1 MFEETTMTRNKLLLI
16 NPWQTYDLHLE
27 SEYQSYIPY
36 GLACIAGVAIDCGYN
51 TKIVDCL
58 EDETRVEFDKYV
70 RFGKTSEELEQIV
83 REFEPDIVG
92 ISSTF
97 SMFERDAT
105 EIARLVKKIDKSVI
119 VILGGV
125 TATISSIYEP
135 LLLKEKVYDIMIR
148 GEGEDTFRDLLNN
161 FDRKKKCIA
170 NLSNIGGIAYL
181 NNEEIV
187 CTQDRPYIFQLDSL
201 PFPALHLLN
210 IDKIL
215 SNKYYS
221 RWRNNPIGKRTL
233 PIFTSRGCPYNCCFC
248 SVHSQVGFKH
258 RVYSVEYVIKLMKN
272 CISNFGINHF
282 HFEDDNLTL
291 DISRA
296 KKLFKEVE
304 KLNVTWDTPNGIRA
318 DRLDDELVKI
328 MIDSGITSLS
338 IAAESG
344 NEDVRIKII
353 HKNLKTKDI
362 IKAADLCD
370 KNNLPCIVFF
380 ILGFPGETIDNIRE
394 TIKFGKTLTDN
405 YGTINMIFI
414 ANPLPGTELNQLSVE
429 KGYIKK
435 KLTNSDYF
443 VAIRANQAPVVETP
457 QFSKKRIFEIIQE
470 ELDNDDYEV
479 HNISQPMYW
488 ANSPIARERAHKVF
502 PKMSNRKVKWEW
514 IEI

>member
-1 MFEETTMTRNKLLLI
+1 MVRNKLLLI
-16 NPWQTYDLHLE
+16 NPWQTYDMQLE

-36 GLACIAGVAIDCGYN
+36 GLACIAGISVECGYN

-58 EDETRVEFDKYV
+58 EDETKVKFDEYV
-70 RFGKTSEELEQIV
+70 RFGKTSEELELIV
-83 REFEPDIVG
+83 RDFEPDIVG

-105 EIARLVKKIDKSVI
+105 EIARLIKKIDESVI

-125 TATISSIYEP
+125 TATIPSIYES
-135 LLLKEKVYDIMIR
+135 LLLKEKAYDIMIR
-148 GEGEDTFRDLLNN
+148 GEGEDTFRELLKNFDKEKRYIVNLNN
-161 FDRKKKCIA
+161 I
-170 NLSNIGGIAYL
+170 LGIAYVE
-181 NNEEIV
+181 NGKIV
-187 CTQDRPYIFQLDSL
+187 CTQDRPYICQLDSL

-210 IDKIL
+210 IEKTL

-221 RWRNNPIGKRTL
+221 RWRNNPCGKKAL

-248 SVHSQVGFKH
+248 SVHSQVGFKY
-258 RVYSVEYVIKLMKN
+258 RVFSVEYVIKLMKS
-272 CISNFGINHF
+272 CISNYGINHF

-296 KKLFKEVE
+296 KQLFKEVE
-304 KLNVTWDTPNGIRA
+304 KLNITWDTPNGIRA

-328 MIDSGITSLS
+328 MVNSGITSLS

-353 HKNLKTKDI
+353 HKNLKNKDI
-362 IKAADLCD
+362 IQAAELCD

-380 ILGFPGETIDNIRE
+380 ILGFPGETLDNIRE
-394 TIKFGKTLTDN
+394 TIKFGKMLTDN

-414 ANPLPGTELNQLSVE
+414 ANPLPGTELNQQSID

-443 VAIRANQAPVVETP
+443 VAIRANQAPVIETP
-457 QFSKKRIFEIIQE
+457 QFSKRKIFEVLQE
-470 ELDNDDYEV
+470 ELDNDSYEV

-488 ANSPIARERAHKVF
+488 AKSPSACERAHTVF

-514 IEI
+514 LEI